1 MAVARCSSDGTRV
14 SSIGPGT
21 DLVGP
26 MAAATTR
33 ASPKAS
39 PTKSAGLLRNC
50 SSKMATP
57 ITKLTT
63 GSTVMI
69 AGRLDWSGPAW

>member
-1 MAVARCSSDGTRV
+1 MAVARCPSGGTGTSSV
-14 SSIGPGT
+14 GPAT
-21 DLVGP
+21 DLVSP

-39 PTKSAGLLRNC
+39 PTKSIGLLRNC

-69 AGRLDWSGPAW
+69 AGRLE